1 MASTNP
7 ATVEYEKSDLVR
19 VKPLYRFIRA
29 CLCGPQEVKNGG
41 EVWLPHPDLETKGTK
56 YGNERYSA
64 YKQRARFYNITG
76 NTIKG
81 MLGQVFS
88 RDPVIKLPDTYN
100 ILLEDVTGTGVG
112 LVQQAK
118 EVTTDVIG
126 FGRHALLTDYSSV
139 EGSASAAD
147 VESGEVRPFIMNF
160 KPEDVLNWRES
171 LVGDKRRLTLLVLR
185 DEVDRGGDDTFDEYK
200 EKGYR
205 ELRLIDGVFMARR
218 WTTKDDTVVAGDWIT
233 PTKASGDKFGE
244 IPAVL
249 VGSDNNDPGI
259 DDSPMADIVELN
271 QGHYI
276 NSADYEESVFLLGQ
290 PTPVATGLDL
300 AWAKE
305 IMGSKPIYLGS
316 RELVKLPKNADIKLL
331 QITGNLEAKVAM
343 EHKESQMVALGA
355 RIVQNRDV
363 QRTAKEYSGDRAT
376 QTSILATISRNVS
389 EAYLQCLRW
398 ACDYSGDNFEDIEFE
413 LNTDFDL
420 AKMSPEEVTAVM
432 AAWQGKAISFTE
444 MRFALKKGGVAFQ
457 EDEEARAENDSDST
471 LRDLDLDKEEETN
484 NPPNNDDP
492 NRERGNQGSGSGE
505 TE

>member
-29 CLCGPQEVKNGG
+29 CLCGPQAVKDGG
-41 EVWLPHPDLETKGTK
+41 ELWLPHPDLETKGTK
-56 YGNERYSA
+56 YGDERYAS
-64 YKQRARFYNITG
+64 YKKRARFYNITG

-88 RDPVIKLPDTYN
+88 RDPVIKLPDTYS

-118 EVTTDVIG
+118 EVATDVIG

-147 VESGEVRPFIMNF
+147 VASGDVRPFIMNF
-160 KPEDVLNWRES
+160 KPEDILNWRES

-205 ELRLIDGVFMARR
+205 ELRLINGTFMARR
-218 WTTKDDTVVAGDWIT
+218 WTTTDDTVVAGEWIT
-233 PTKASGDKFGE
+233 PTKANGE
-244 IPAVL
+244 HFSVIPAML
-249 VGSDNNDPGI
+249 VGSDNNDPAI
-259 DDSPMADIVELN
+259 DDSPMADIAELN

-290 PTPVATGLDL
+290 PTPVASGLDIT
-300 AWAKE
+300 WAKE

-316 RELVKLPKNADIKLL
+316 RELVKLPKGAQLDLL
-331 QITGNLEAKVAM
+331 QIEGNLEAKVAM

-398 ACDYSGDNFEDIEFE
+398 ACEYSGDNPDEIEFE

-457 EDEEARAENDSDST
+457 EDEDARAENDSDSA
-471 LRDLDLDKEEETN
+471 LRDLNLDTPEE
-484 NPPNNDDP
+484 DP
-492 NRERGNQGSGSGE
+492 NADPNADPAGNQGSGSGE
-505 TE
+505 GE